1 MTAPVAAW
9 LVRSYKEFKVRMP
22 ARMGGL
28 GLSSMVDLIPAAFV
42 GGVQLSNS
50 HCRTLWG
57 RDSSVHS
64 FLVSWVPSCSRPI
77 TCDSRCW
84 RVVVQLGKS
93 SQSVGES
100 CSRGGQEACRY
111 LDGGLQGA
119 GEGGDDGSLRRR
131 VVEQTQSLQKAV
143 MEKFLKEYPNPSPR
157 PVLHFP
163 QLDKV

>member
-9 LVRSYKEFKVRMP
+9 LGRSYQDFKVRMLT
-22 ARMGGL
+22 R
-28 GLSSMVDLIPAAFV
+28 MVDLIPAAFV

-93 SQSVGES
+93 SQSVGVS
-100 CSRGGQEACRY
+100 CSRPGRRLVGILTESSRELFLLQLRGRVKEEMTAQFGGEWWIR
-111 LDGGLQGA
+111 LKT
-119 GEGGDDGSLRRR
+119 SRRLLWR
-131 VVEQTQSLQKAV
+131 S
-143 MEKFLKEYPNPSPR
+143 S
-157 PVLHFP
+157 
-163 QLDKV
+163 